1 MKNPNGYGSIDKMS
15 DRKRRNPW
23 RVRVTTGWRWDDE
36 KEVAYQTQKAL
47 GYFKTRKDALQHL
60 AVYNADPYSIDAQKT
75 TFKEVFETIWE
86 DAYGSK
92 GASMQQSMKAAF
104 KNCAPLHDIAM
115 GKIKGSDWR
124 KVFSELAGKSKSTI
138 NNVKILAAKMYEYCN
153 EEAEMKLRNY
163 AEKMQVETSAPRG
176 KTAFTV
182 EQVQKIWDN
191 IDTLLP
197 NPPRSKK
204 NNLNMPFN
212 DTVIIMIYT
221 GMRISELLEV
231 ERSHVQCE
239 PNGKLHIDL
248 HGTKTAAARR
258 SVPIH
263 DKIMPLIEKRLSGQN
278 KYLIADADGKPV
290 SYDVYSKRFFAPMMK
305 HLGINRNIHECRH
318 TFVTFAK
325 RSKMDELARKLIIGH
340 TAEDFTD
347 RVYTHYDLEDLHREM
362 DKLKII

>member
-124 KVFSELAGKSKSTI
+124 KVFSKLAGKSKSTI

-163 AEKMQVETSAPRG
+163 AEKMQVETSAPKG

-182 EQVQKIWDN
+182 EQIQKIWDN
-191 IDTLLP
+191 LSLVLP
-197 NPPRSKK
+197 EASRSKK
-204 NNLNMPFN
+204 NKMDVPFN
-212 DTVIIMIYT
+212 DTLLIMAYS
-221 GMRISELLEV
+221 GMRVSELLGV
-231 ERSHVQCE
+231 ECSQVKRE
-239 PNGKLHIDL
+239 PNGRLHIDL
-248 HGTKTAAARR
+248 HGTKTAAATR
-258 SVPIH
+258 VIPIH
-263 DKIMPLIEKRLSGQN
+263 DKILPLIENRLSEGNQH
-278 KYLIADADGKPV
+278 LIADGNGKQV
-290 SYDVYSKRFFAPMMK
+290 AYAMYSTWFFAPMMK
-305 HLGINRNIHECRH
+305 HLGIDRKIHECRH
-318 TFVTFAK
+318 TFATFAK
-325 RSKMDELARKLIIGH
+325 RSKMDELARKLIVGH
-340 TAEDFTD
+340 SAEDFTD
-347 RVYTHYDLEDLHREM
+347 RVYTHYDLVDLHREM